1 MKKIKIHGKEYI
13 MVKDRVAHFNK
24 NYPNGSIRTELI
36 EMTDRFIIKTTV
48 VPDMENAGRY
58 FTGHAEEVIGSSQI
72 NKTSALE
79 NAETSSIGRALASM
93 GIGIDDS
100 FASANE
106 VENAQHQQSHYYQKT
121 DNDKTLFSDYL
132 EHQYFDGKRL
142 DVKKR
147 WKNLSTEREVNNM
160 LLQMNDRIKKYEQA
174 GETVQESIEGI
185 S

>member
-106 VENAQHQQSHYYQKT
+106 VKNAQHQQEYFYQKT
-121 DNDKTLFSDYL
+121 DGELARFDELLKHDYFS
-132 EHQYFDGKRL
+132 GKRN
-142 DVKKR
+142 DVKKQ
-147 WKNLSTEREVNNM
+147 WKKQDTMTKTVLF
-160 LLQMNDRIKKYEQA
+160 LQQMKQRIDNYEK
-174 GETVQESIEGI
+174 ELDSENR
-185 S
+185 